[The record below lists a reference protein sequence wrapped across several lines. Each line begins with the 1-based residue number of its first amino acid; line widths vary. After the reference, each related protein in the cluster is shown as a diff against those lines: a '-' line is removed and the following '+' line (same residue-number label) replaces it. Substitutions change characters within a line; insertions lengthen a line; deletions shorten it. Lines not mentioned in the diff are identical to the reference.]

1 MIKVDRNNLKF
12 EAYGDTVDVITDIG
26 YAIFNVVCAMS
37 QLSHT
42 DWNKTLEKLMRSIEG
57 SVKYAY
63 QEAQSF
69 EEKHNDTHG

>member
-1 MIKVDRNNLKF
+1 MIKVDRDNLKF
-12 EAYGDTVDVITDIG
+12 EAYGDMVDVITDIG
-26 YAIFNVVCAMS
+26 YAVFNVACAMS
-37 QLSHT
+37 QLSQT

-69 EEKHNDTHG
+69 EEKRNDTHS